1 MKKTGIMILGAG
13 VMQLPAY
20 EAAIKNN
27 WTVIAADGN
36 AQAPC
41 RVKADLFLHIDLKD
55 RIGLADA
62 ALEIKEEMNLQGVFT
77 CGTDFSNS
85 VAWIAEKLNLPGINY
100 QTALDC
106 TDKYR
111 MRQRFFEN
119 KIPSPG
125 FCELSIDMDFPKEVS
140 KLEYPLVVKPVDNM
154 GGRGVI
160 TVPDKNYL
168 DTAVRE
174 AIKYSRTGRAI
185 AEEFMDGDEYSID
198 SLVLS
203 KDEIIITGFADRHIY
218 YPPCFIEMGHTLPSK
233 LASRETEELFS
244 VFKDAVKALGITS
257 GAAKGDVK
265 LTSKGVMI
273 GEIAARLSGGYMSG
287 WTYPYA
293 SGVSLVEEGMKIA
306 LGMIPVKIEETLNRT
321 SSERAY
327 ISIPGVIENLEGIE
341 EAHEAEEIKDIF
353 ILAEEGERVQFPLNN
368 VMKCGNVIAVAES
381 RELALAASERAVSN
395 IRIDLKTAD
404 SETQAFLE
412 QDLDISFPPS
422 AYKLKCWESLD
433 YLKDFKADFTM
444 QYKDSTVII
453 PGENCVEFL
462 SQKDWNAVS
471 LDRVIKEVREKT
483 TLIFDEKASWTLFAG
498 HFWYA
503 LLRGGIQGAMWYIRN
518 NDKES

>member
-1 MKKTGIMILGAG
+1 MKKIGIMILGAG

-20 EAAIKNN
+20 EAAQKNN
-27 WTVIAADGN
+27 WKVIAADGN

-41 RVKADLFLHIDLKD
+41 RNKADLFLHIDLKD

-62 ALEIKEEMNLQGVFT
+62 VQELKDEMNLQGVFT

-85 VAWIAEKLNLPGINY
+85 VAWIAEKLNLPGISY
-100 QTALDC
+100 KTALDC

-111 MRQRFFEN
+111 MRQRFQEN
-119 KIPSPG
+119 NIPSPG
-125 FCELSIDMDFPKEVS
+125 FCELSADMDFIKEVS

-160 TVPDKNYL
+160 TVPEEEYL
-168 DTAVRE
+168 EKAVKE
-174 AIKYSRTGRAI
+174 AISFSRTGRAI

-198 SLVLS
+198 SLILS
-203 KDEIIITGFADRHIY
+203 EDEIIITGFADRHIY

-233 LASRETEELFS
+233 LGVNETENMFS

-265 LTSKGVMI
+265 LTSRGVMI

-293 SGVSLVEEGMKIA
+293 SGVDLVEEGMKIA
-306 LGMIPVKIEETLNRT
+306 LGMIPEKIEEKISKT

-327 ISIPGVIENLEGIE
+327 ISIPGVIENLKGIE
-341 EAHEAEEIKDIF
+341 EAHEADEIKDIF
-353 ILAEEGERVQFPLNN
+353 ILAEEGERVHFPLNN
-368 VMKCGNVIAVAES
+368 VMKCGNVIAVADD
-381 RELALAASERAVSN
+381 REDALAASEKAVSS
-395 IRIDLKTAD
+395 IRIGLKAGD
-404 SETQAFLE
+404 AETQAFLE
-412 QDLDISFPPS
+412 QDLNTSFPPS
-422 AYKLKCWESLD
+422 AYDLESWDSLE
-433 YLKDFKADFTM
+433 YLKDFKADFSM
-444 QYKDSTVII
+444 QYKDSSIII
-453 PGENCVEFL
+453 PSEKSIEFL

-471 LDRVIKEVREKT
+471 LKRVLNEISEKT
-483 TLIFDEKASWTLFAG
+483 DLIFDEQASWNLFSG

-503 LLRGGIQGAMWYIRN
+503 LLRGGIQGALWYINN